1 MKGSRK
7 TEKIVLAMA
16 ASAAL
21 ASVLLWWYSNS
32 SPVHRSP
39 VAGVPSTM
47 SMTVATTAPA
57 HTQSVAPAAMPAP
70 TTLPTAAGDR
80 VSAPAPES
88 AHTRTPAS
96 SVAPA
101 DTTVGSSGSAPES
114 PATQSGGTAEPGP
127 EIAPPIEEAG
137 THDDAID
144 LFAERITKLEQNDSS
159 DPADA
164 NDARLLSEFNARA
177 SDDEAAPQRV
187 TVLRDHLNA
196 WLAGFPPERVDH
208 MKLVSVD
215 CRVASCQILIAEQT
229 ADVSP
234 QLNESFS
241 ASFSSL
247 VAEDWCRDLGLAPQG
262 LAMHAAGGGTDG
274 KPDHALWTIY
284 LTAVTPVE
292 AKTVPQ

>member
-1 MKGSRK
+1 M
-7 TEKIVLAMA
+7 LAMA

-21 ASVLLWWYSNS
+21 ASVLFWWYANS
-32 SPVHRSP
+32 SPLRRSP
-39 VAGVPSTM
+39 VARVPSTI
-47 SMTVATTAPA
+47 SMTAAATAPA
-57 HTQSVAPAAMPAP
+57 HTQSVTPAAMPAP
-70 TTLPTAAGDR
+70 TALPTPADDR
-80 VSAPAPES
+80 VSARPPVPVAPSEP
-88 AHTRTPAS
+88 AHTITPAS

-101 DTTVGSSGSAPES
+101 DTTVASSGSAPES
-114 PATQSGGTAEPGP
+114 PATQSGGTAEPAP

-164 NDARLLSEFNARA
+164 ADARLLNEFNARA
-177 SDDEAAPQRV
+177 ADDEAGPQRV

-196 WLAGFPPERVDH
+196 WLADFPPERVDH

-215 CRVASCQILIAEQT
+215 CRLASCQILIAEQT

-234 QLNESFS
+234 QLNDSFS

-247 VAEDWCRDLGLAPQG
+247 VSEDWCTDLGLMPQG
-262 LAMHAAGGGTDG
+262 IAMQAAGSGTDG

-284 LTAVTPVE
+284 LAAVTASE